1 MSRLPSSSETTAKT
15 GSPADV
21 GCLLRRY
28 FAEDT
33 QPGFRKHLLAKLQDP
48 FARNAH
54 GGFKLSTL
62 WVGVGG
68 LTGFVLLIFLYF
80 NLAKI

>member
-1 MSRLPSSSETTAKT
+1 MARF
-15 GSPADV
+15 
-21 GCLLRRY
+21 LRHY

-33 QPGFRKHLLAKLQDP
+33 QPGFRKHLLLKLQDP

-68 LTGFVLLIFLYF
+68 LAGFVLLVFLYF